1 MEAKLKLAL
10 NNKGY
15 TYLETLI
22 VLAIVSII
30 FFVSLINVA
39 NFNDNRVIKQNITLI
54 GSLFN
59 GLQTK
64 SITQNAKGYIKF
76 RTNKIDIHFDNKL
89 IKTYNLD
96 EKLNIT
102 SNFDGDRLEVNKYGN
117 VLRGGTI
124 TINYKEKSKKMI
136 FSIGEGRYRVE

>member
-1 MEAKLKLAL
+1 MEVRLKLVL
-10 NNKGY
+10 NNKGF

-22 VLAIVSII
+22 VLGIVSII
-30 FFVSLINVA
+30 FFVSLISIS
-39 NFNDNRVIKQNITLI
+39 NFNNNRLIKQNITLI

-64 SITQNAKGYIKF
+64 SITQNSSGYIKF
-76 RTNKIDIHFDNKL
+76 RNNILDVYFNNRL

-96 EKLNIT
+96 NKLKIT
-102 SNFDGDRLEVNKYGN
+102 TNFDGDKIEVNKYGN
-117 VLRGGTI
+117 ILRAGTI
-124 TINYKEKSKKMI
+124 TLQYKNKIKKMI